1 MTKQTFGSVVIWIGI
16 AVFAYLKWHFPDGRP
31 TDFTSHLAVG
41 AWFSAGILIF
51 GEVGARMMGTREAG
65 GVDRSFGAAMLLGAI
80 ALALALIY
88 HLITSGQPGLLAAM
102 FAGAALYLALL
113 RQPFV
118 MATR

>member
-41 AWFSAGILIF
+41 AWFSGGILLFAESGYSLMTGKSAAGDRAF
-51 GEVGARMMGTREAG
+51 GTV
-65 GVDRSFGAAMLLGAI
+65 MLLSAVAVSIG
-80 ALALALIY
+80 LFY
-88 HLITSGQPGLLAAM
+88 HLITSNQPGLLMAM
-102 FAGAALYLALL
+102 FAGAAMYLALL